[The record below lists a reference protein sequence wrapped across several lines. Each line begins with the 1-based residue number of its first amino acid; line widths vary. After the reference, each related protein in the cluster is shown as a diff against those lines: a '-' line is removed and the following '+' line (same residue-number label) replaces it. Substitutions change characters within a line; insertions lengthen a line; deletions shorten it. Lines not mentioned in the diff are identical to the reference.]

1 MSDDISNVLIL
12 NKKSILNHENQLFQA
27 ELEKFRSHQNRLLT
41 TVHKQQSL
49 LKELTK
55 TYGDLL
61 QDKRVRSDQ
70 QKYEA
75 ITRSRT
81 SVMTRYRKTFQVF
94 EDLREGLQRAE
105 RFYGEMKETVDSIGK
120 NVEGFVNNR
129 RAEGAQLL
137 SQIEQNKASSASSQA
152 SAERERLQQL
162 MERMSMNP
170 STASPEGSESRP
182 PPVPSQPSYQNSR
195 SPPISPQYSNANPDP
210 RFTIPPQKT
219 ARSAESQPYQQ
230 PNSPNGYQYP
240 PQQQPA
246 PIHPTQ
252 QHQHQQQYQQP
263 QHAFS
268 QGAAAPLSEGYH
280 PMAYPYQ
287 TPISP
292 QPPPN
297 HQFFP
302 PLSTTPQP
310 NPSFY
315 PQHQSPPPS
324 QPSFQSP
331 QPQYQQHGRFPGNSA
346 SSGGASSSGAGA
358 AAAGGGAYVPPPP
371 PGPPPGS
378 MTSYPPPQGPM
389 PSGPGGYAQI
399 GRPGQQG
406 QTMGSGPTPGQG
418 KYQQPQQPQPPPQP
432 QQSQGG
438 QGDPWA
444 GLNAWR

>member
-27 ELEKFRSHQNRLLT
+27 ELDKFRSHQNRLLS

-55 TYGDLL
+55 KYADLL
-61 QDKRVRSDQ
+61 QDNRVRSDQ

-81 SVMTRYRKTFQVF
+81 SVMTRYRKIFQVF
-94 EDLREGLQRAE
+94 EDLREGLQRADS
-105 RFYGEMKETVDSIGK
+105 FYSEMKETVDSIGK

-137 SQIEQNKASSASSQA
+137 SQIEQSKSNSASSQA

-170 STASPEGSESRP
+170 STTSPGRSEPRP
-182 PPVPSQPSYQNSR
+182 PVATQASYQKSR
-195 SPPISPQYSNANPDP
+195 SPPISPQYSNVNPDP

-219 ARSAESQPYQQ
+219 PRSAESQPYQL
-230 PNSPNGYQYP
+230 PNQPNGYQYP

-246 PIHPTQ
+246 AMHPTQ
-252 QHQHQQQYQQP
+252 QQQQYQQA
-263 QHAFS
+263 QQVFS

-280 PMAYPYQ
+280 PMAYPYR
-287 TPISP
+287 TSISP
-292 QPPPN
+292 HPAPN

-315 PQHQSPPPS
+315 PQHQPPPSS

-331 QPQYQQHGRFPGNSA
+331 QQQYQQHGRFPSNSA
-346 SSGGASSSGAGA
+346 SGPGASDSA
-358 AAAGGGAYVPPPP
+358 AAAGGAYVPPPP

-378 MTSYPPPQGPM
+378 MTSYPAPQGPM

-399 GRPGQQG
+399 GRPGPQG
-406 QTMGSGPTPGQG
+406 QAMGSAN
-418 KYQQPQQPQPPPQP
+418 YQQPQPP
-432 QQSQGG
+432 QSQAHA
-438 QGDPWA
+438 DPWA

>member
-1 MSDDISNVLIL
+1 MTDDISNVLIL

-27 ELEKFRSHQNRLLT
+27 ELEKFRSHQNRLIS

-70 QKYEA
+70 MKYEA

-81 SVMTRYRKTFQVF
+81 TVMSRYRKIFQVF

-105 RFYGEMKETVDSIGK
+105 KFYSEMKETMDSIGK

-137 SQIEQNKASSASSQA
+137 SQIEQNKASSASQQA

-162 MERMSMNP
+162 MERMSMDP
-170 STASPEGSESRP
+170 STASSGGSDSRP
-182 PPVPSQPSYQNSR
+182 PPIPSQTSYQNSR
-195 SPPISPQYSNANPDP
+195 SSPTSPHYAAANPDP

-219 ARSAESQPYQQ
+219 PRAVETQPYLQSN
-230 PNSPNGYQYP
+230 PVNGYQYP
-240 PQQQPA
+240 PQQQTP
-246 PIHPTQ
+246 PINPPQHQPQQ
-252 QHQHQQQYQQP
+252 QHSF
-263 QHAFS
+263 A
-268 QGAAAPLSEGYH
+268 QGAAAPISEGYH

-292 QPPPN
+292 HPPPQN
-297 HQFFP
+297 PQFFP
-302 PLSTTPQP
+302 PISTTPQP
-310 NPSFY
+310 GSSFY
-315 PQHQSPPPS
+315 PQHQSPP
-324 QPSFQSP
+324 QPPQSSYQSP
-331 QPQYQQHGRFPGNSA
+331 QAQYQQHGRFPSNPGVV
-346 SSGGASSSGAGA
+346 GGGGGG
-358 AAAGGGAYVPPPP
+358 GGGAYMPPPP

-378 MTSYPPPQGPM
+378 MTSYPQNQGPM

-399 GRPGQQG
+399 GRLPQG
-406 QTMGSGPTPGQG
+406 QGQAQGQAQG
-418 KYQQPQQPQPPPQP
+418 KHQQQYQQQPP
-432 QQSQGG
+432 SQG